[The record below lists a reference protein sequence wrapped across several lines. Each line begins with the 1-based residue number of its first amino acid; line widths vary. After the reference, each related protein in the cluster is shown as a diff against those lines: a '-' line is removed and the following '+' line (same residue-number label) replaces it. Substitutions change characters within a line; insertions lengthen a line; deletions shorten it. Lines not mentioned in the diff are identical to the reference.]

1 MLITIQLLFIYL
13 YTSSCETT
21 FILFSA
27 GNCVKSS
34 TTPYTWNPS
43 SLGCQ
48 TAVKTSYGGSWEIS
62 FNSSTHSYQLTE
74 FQFPNCA
81 GKSFIHDSDCKQS
94 LTGNTCCTLQ
104 SPYLALNI
112 QDQTYSNVMSWSVNG
127 NLDEHNE
134 IYSFYQSTTKQQ
146 NCSSEDVLIEFLPD
160 WCYNIQGS
168 YGTLQFNSIR
178 TANYITE
185 IFLDKGCTTAIGTML
200 QCKDSCCGITD
211 LLLVYQ
217 NATIK
222 PTLWTHQSFA
232 KIFNPVYIV
241 LIAVGGFTVL
251 VVLIVG
257 IVFYMRKRKT
267 YNIIN

>member
-1 MLITIQLLFIYL
+1 MHITIQLLSFIYL
-13 YTSSCETT
+13 YTTSCETS

-34 TTPYTWNPS
+34 TTPFTWNPS
-43 SLGCQ
+43 SAGCQ
-48 TAVKTSYGGSWEIS
+48 TAVKTNYDGSWEIS
-62 FNSSTHSYQLTE
+62 SNRTTHSYQLTE

-94 LTGNTCCTLQ
+94 PTDNTCCTLQ

-112 QDQTYSNVMSWSVNG
+112 QDQADYSNVMSWSVNG

-134 IYSFYQSTTKQQ
+134 IYSFYQTTTKQQ
-146 NCSSEDVLIEFLPD
+146 NCSSEDVLIEFMPD

-168 YGTLQFNSIR
+168 YGTHQFNSIR

-185 IFLDKGCTTAIGTML
+185 IFLDKGCTTATGSLL

-211 LLLVYQ
+211 FVFSVSKYYHKTNCMDSPKLNSDIQSSVY
-217 NATIK
+217 
-222 PTLWTHQSFA
+222 S
-232 KIFNPVYIV
+232 
-241 LIAVGGFTVL
+241 
-251 VVLIVG
+251 
-257 IVFYMRKRKT
+257 
-267 YNIIN
+267 INCCWRIHCFGSSHCCSSLYA